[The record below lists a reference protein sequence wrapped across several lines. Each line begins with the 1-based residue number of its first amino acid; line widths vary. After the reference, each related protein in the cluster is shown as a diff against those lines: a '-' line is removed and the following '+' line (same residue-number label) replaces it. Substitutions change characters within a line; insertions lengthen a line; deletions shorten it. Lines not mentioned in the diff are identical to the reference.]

1 MAKRKPDTGAI
12 YISPRLRASLE
23 PVGRCALT
31 VVTAPMGYGKT
42 TAVNWFLGTQPPG
55 CAIRISIY
63 SDSLPALWQSGRRA
77 FRDAGLTALEGFE
90 CPGDPASAGLLAD
103 TLCRELRRQEPWYVF
118 LDDLHLMPDR
128 RVAHFL
134 CELAARLPDNVHLIA
149 ASRDKVLSGDQ
160 LLRLGGRLHRIGA
173 GQLRLEGDE
182 LAAYA
187 HRFGAALDRE
197 QLTELQQATEG
208 WMAAVY
214 LHLQALA
221 DRGTAP
227 AETADIYDM
236 FTAAMLRPLPPRRQK
251 FLAVMGLA
259 DEFTGEMARF
269 ITKEPDTAE
278 ILSDLTAKNAF
289 VTRLPGG
296 GYRFHHMMKAC
307 AQRDFD
313 ALPPEEQAAYQ
324 ARYGHWYAENG
335 QYLQALAAY
344 SKAGRWD
351 DALEVVQRDAGIL
364 LAALRPQQVLELLDR
379 CGDQV
384 LMEHPTALL
393 VLMRRMFTWGQI
405 PRMRQLKE
413 LLLESVRRH
422 PELTDRQRGNLLGE
436 RDLILSFLMYNDIT
450 EMSRLHRSAS
460 AQMSRPAVSIR
471 NEGSWTFGSPSVLM
485 MFHREPGALDKE
497 LAEMNDCMPH
507 YYKLTQGHGDGAEL
521 VMSGEAAFLQGRFAD
536 TSILLERAY
545 ARIAENGQENMALCC
560 DFLERRLS
568 LCADTQERYSFAQKR
583 KELMQSHNTMWLH
596 IFESI
601 CAYDYALAGQP
612 EQAPT
617 LFREHKL
624 ANVNFLAP
632 CRPMMELI
640 ENQVYLAQ
648 EAYAKVI
655 GRSEGL
661 LQLCQG
667 MHYALAELH
676 IRLQTA
682 AAYAML
688 DKAAEAKPLLEQALQ
703 AAGADGFILPFVENF
718 RYLRGLLPTLPQT
731 EQVAQMTA
739 LGEAYETRCAQIR
752 EQGARPAALEQ
763 LTRREV
769 EITQLMARHLTN
781 REIAQQLF
789 LSEGTVKQYMNQ
801 IYSKLQITGDTRT
814 KRRRL
819 LELVERKP

>member
-1 MAKRKPDTGAI
+1 MARRKPDTGAI

-128 RVAHFL
+128 RVARFL

-197 QLTELQQATEG
+197 QLAELQQATEG

-344 SKAGRWD
+344 SKAGRWN
-351 DALEVVQRDAGIL
+351 DALDVIQRDAGIL

-393 VLMRRMFTWGQI
+393 VLMRRMFTWGRI
-405 PRMRQLKE
+405 PRMQQLKA
-413 LLLESVRRH
+413 LLLESVRNH
-422 PELTDRQRGNLLGE
+422 PDMTPRQRGNLLGE
-436 RDLILSFLMYNDIT
+436 CDLIESFLHYNDIT

-460 AQMSRPAVSIR
+460 RQMTDQAVSIQSR
-471 NEGSWTFGSPSVLM
+471 GSWTFGSPSVLM
-485 MFHREPGALDKE
+485 MFHRTPGQLSRE
-497 LAEMNDCMPH
+497 LAEMDDCMPH
-507 YYKLTQGHGDGAEL
+507 YYKITGGHGMGAQRIME
-521 VMSGEAAFLQGRFAD
+521 GEAALAQGRLNDAA
-536 TSILLERAY
+536 IALERAR
-545 ARIAENGQENMALCC
+545 ADIRGSGQENMALCC
-560 DFLERRLS
+560 DFLEMRMALAAGKAPETDLCRRREQL
-568 LCADTQERYSFAQKR
+568 LGR
-583 KELMQSHNTMWLH
+583 HNAMWLH
-596 IFESI
+596 IFDSSSAWCLALLGQEESI
-601 CAYDYALAGQP
+601 P
-612 EQAPT
+612 S
-617 LFREHKL
+617 LFREHRL
-624 ANVNFLAP
+624 DTVNFLGP
-632 CRPMMELI
+632 CVPMMRMI
-640 ENQVYLAQ
+640 ENQVFLAQ
-648 EAYAKVI
+648 GAYARVI
-655 GRSEGL
+655 GGSEGL
-661 LQLCQG
+661 LALCRG
-667 MHYALAELH
+667 MHYALVELYV
-676 IRLQTA
+676 LTQTA
-682 AAYAML
+682 AAYERL
-688 DKAAEAKPLLEQALQ
+688 GKRREAAALVRQ
-703 AAGADGFILPFVENF
+703 AADMAWPDGLVLPFAACY
-718 RYLRGLLPTLPQT
+718 RYLRELLPEYGTLGREAAELSRVLENGSRAARQQ
-731 EQVAQMTA
+731 EQ
-739 LGEAYETRCAQIR
+739 
-752 EQGARPAALEQ
+752 RPAAFAP
-763 LTRREV
+763 LTEREWAV
-769 EITQLMARHLTN
+769 AQRMARRLSN
-781 REIAQQLF
+781 REIAGQLF
-789 LSEGTVKQYMNQ
+789 LTEGTVKQYINQ
-801 IYSKLQITGDTRT
+801 IYSKLHLTGDART

-819 LELVERKP
+819 EELMGE

>member
-1 MAKRKPDTGAI
+1 MARRKPDTGAI

-128 RVAHFL
+128 RVARFL

-173 GQLRLEGDE
+173 GQLRLEGDV
-182 LAAYA
+182 AAYA

-197 QLTELQQATEG
+197 QLAELQQATEG

-344 SKAGRWD
+344 SKAGRWN
-351 DALEVVQRDAGIL
+351 DALDVIQRDAGIL

-393 VLMRRMFTWGQI
+393 VLMRRMFTWGRI
-405 PRMRQLKE
+405 PRMQQLKA
-413 LLLESVRRH
+413 LLLESVRNH
-422 PELTDRQRGNLLGE
+422 PDMTPRQRGNLLGE
-436 RDLILSFLMYNDIT
+436 CDLIESFLHYNDIT

-460 AQMSRPAVSIR
+460 RQMTDQAVSIQSR
-471 NEGSWTFGSPSVLM
+471 GSWTFGSPSVLM
-485 MFHREPGALDKE
+485 MFHRTPGQLSRE
-497 LAEMNDCMPH
+497 LAEMDDCMPH
-507 YYKLTQGHGDGAEL
+507 YYKITGGHGMGAQRIME
-521 VMSGEAAFLQGRFAD
+521 GEAALAQGRLNDAA
-536 TSILLERAY
+536 IALERAR
-545 ARIAENGQENMALCC
+545 ADIRGSGQENMALCC
-560 DFLERRLS
+560 DFLEMRMALAAGKAPETDLRRRREQL
-568 LCADTQERYSFAQKR
+568 LGR
-583 KELMQSHNTMWLH
+583 HNAMWLH
-596 IFESI
+596 IFDSSSAWCLALLGQEESI
-601 CAYDYALAGQP
+601 P
-612 EQAPT
+612 S
-617 LFREHKL
+617 LFREHRL
-624 ANVNFLAP
+624 DTVNFLGP
-632 CRPMMELI
+632 CVPMMRMI
-640 ENQVYLAQ
+640 ENQVFLAQ
-648 EAYAKVI
+648 GAYARVI
-655 GRSEGL
+655 GGSEGL
-661 LQLCQG
+661 LALCRG
-667 MHYALAELH
+667 MHYALVELYV
-676 IRLQTA
+676 LTQTA
-682 AAYAML
+682 AAYERL
-688 DKAAEAKPLLEQALQ
+688 GKRREAAALVRQ
-703 AAGADGFILPFVENF
+703 AADMAWPDGLVLPFAACY
-718 RYLRGLLPTLPQT
+718 RYLRELLPEYGTLGREAAELSRVLENGSRAARQQ
-731 EQVAQMTA
+731 EQ
-739 LGEAYETRCAQIR
+739 
-752 EQGARPAALEQ
+752 RPAAFAP
-763 LTRREV
+763 LTEREWAV
-769 EITQLMARHLTN
+769 AQRMARRLSN
-781 REIAQQLF
+781 REIAGQLF
-789 LSEGTVKQYMNQ
+789 LTEGTVKQYINQ
-801 IYSKLQITGDTRT
+801 IYSKLHLTGDART

-819 LELVERKP
+819 EELMGE

>member
-1 MAKRKPDTGAI
+1 MARRKPDTGAI

-128 RVAHFL
+128 RVARFL

-197 QLTELQQATEG
+197 QLAELQQATEG

-344 SKAGRWD
+344 SKAGRWN
-351 DALEVVQRDAGIL
+351 DALDVIQRDAGIL

-393 VLMRRMFTWGQI
+393 VLMRRMFTWGRI
-405 PRMRQLKE
+405 PRMQQLKA
-413 LLLESVRRH
+413 LLLESVRNH
-422 PELTDRQRGNLLGE
+422 PDMTPRQRGNLLGE
-436 RDLILSFLMYNDIT
+436 CDLIESFLHYNDIT

-460 AQMSRPAVSIR
+460 RQMTDQAVSIQSR
-471 NEGSWTFGSPSVLM
+471 GSWTFGSPSVLM
-485 MFHREPGALDKE
+485 MFHRTPGQLSRE
-497 LAEMNDCMPH
+497 LAEMDDCMPH
-507 YYKLTQGHGDGAEL
+507 YYKITGGHGMGAQRIME
-521 VMSGEAAFLQGRFAD
+521 GEAALAQGRLNDAA
-536 TSILLERAY
+536 IALERAR
-545 ARIAENGQENMALCC
+545 ADIRGSGQENMALCC
-560 DFLERRLS
+560 DFLEMRMALAAGKAPETDLRRRREQL
-568 LCADTQERYSFAQKR
+568 LGR
-583 KELMQSHNTMWLH
+583 HNAMWLH
-596 IFESI
+596 IFDSSSAWCLALLGQEESI
-601 CAYDYALAGQP
+601 P
-612 EQAPT
+612 S
-617 LFREHKL
+617 LFREHRL
-624 ANVNFLAP
+624 DTVNFLGP
-632 CRPMMELI
+632 CVPMMRMI
-640 ENQVYLAQ
+640 ENQVFLAQ
-648 EAYAKVI
+648 GAYARVI
-655 GRSEGL
+655 GGSEGL
-661 LQLCQG
+661 LALCRG
-667 MHYALAELH
+667 MHYALVELYV
-676 IRLQTA
+676 LTQTA
-682 AAYAML
+682 AAYERLGKRREAAAL
-688 DKAAEAKPLLEQALQ
+688 VRKAADMAWP
-703 AAGADGFILPFVENF
+703 DGLVLPFAACY
-718 RYLRGLLPTLPQT
+718 RYLRELLPEYGTLGREAAELSRVLENGSRAARQQ
-731 EQVAQMTA
+731 EQ
-739 LGEAYETRCAQIR
+739 
-752 EQGARPAALEQ
+752 RPAAFAP
-763 LTRREV
+763 LTEREWAV
-769 EITQLMARHLTN
+769 AQRMARRLSN
-781 REIAQQLF
+781 REIAGQLF
-789 LSEGTVKQYMNQ
+789 LTEGTVKQYINQ
-801 IYSKLQITGDTRT
+801 IYSKLHLTGDART

-819 LELVERKP
+819 EELMGE

>member
-1 MAKRKPDTGAI
+1 MARRKPDTGAI

-128 RVAHFL
+128 RVARFL

-173 GQLRLEGDE
+173 GQLRLEGDV
-182 LAAYA
+182 AAYA

-197 QLTELQQATEG
+197 QLAELQQATEG

-344 SKAGRWD
+344 SKAGRWN
-351 DALEVVQRDAGIL
+351 DALDVIQRDAGIL

-393 VLMRRMFTWGQI
+393 VLMRRMFTWGRI
-405 PRMRQLKE
+405 PRMQQLKA
-413 LLLESVRRH
+413 LLLESVRNH
-422 PELTDRQRGNLLGE
+422 PDMTPRQRGNLLGE
-436 RDLILSFLMYNDIT
+436 CDLIESFLHYNDIT

-460 AQMSRPAVSIR
+460 RQMTDQAVSIQSR
-471 NEGSWTFGSPSVLM
+471 GSWTFGSPSVLM
-485 MFHREPGALDKE
+485 MFHRTPGQLSRE
-497 LAEMNDCMPH
+497 LAEMDDCMPH
-507 YYKLTQGHGDGAEL
+507 YYKITGGHGMGAQRIME
-521 VMSGEAAFLQGRFAD
+521 GEAALAQGRLNDAA
-536 TSILLERAY
+536 IALERAR
-545 ARIAENGQENMALCC
+545 ADIRGSGQENMALCC
-560 DFLERRLS
+560 DFLEMRMALAAGKAPETDLRRRREQL
-568 LCADTQERYSFAQKR
+568 LGR
-583 KELMQSHNTMWLH
+583 HNAMWLH
-596 IFESI
+596 IFDSSSAWCLALLGQEESI
-601 CAYDYALAGQP
+601 P
-612 EQAPT
+612 S
-617 LFREHKL
+617 LFREHRL
-624 ANVNFLAP
+624 DTVNFLGP
-632 CRPMMELI
+632 CVPMMRMI
-640 ENQVYLAQ
+640 ENQVFLAQ
-648 EAYAKVI
+648 GAYARVI
-655 GRSEGL
+655 GGSDKL
-661 LQLCQG
+661 LALCRG
-667 MHYALAELH
+667 MHYALVEIYVLT
-676 IRLQTA
+676 QTA
-682 AAYAML
+682 AAYERL
-688 DKAAEAKPLLEQALQ
+688 GKRREAAALVRQ
-703 AAGADGFILPFVENF
+703 AADMAWPDGLVLPFAACY
-718 RYLRGLLPTLPQT
+718 RYLRELLPEYGTLGREAAELSRVLENGSRAARQQ
-731 EQVAQMTA
+731 EQ
-739 LGEAYETRCAQIR
+739 
-752 EQGARPAALEQ
+752 RPAAFAP
-763 LTRREV
+763 LTEREWAV
-769 EITQLMARHLTN
+769 AQRMARRLSN
-781 REIAQQLF
+781 REIAGQLF
-789 LSEGTVKQYMNQ
+789 LTEGTVKQYINQ
-801 IYSKLQITGDTRT
+801 IYSKLHLTGDART

-819 LELVERKP
+819 EELMGE

>member
-1 MAKRKPDTGAI
+1 MARRKPDTGAI

-128 RVAHFL
+128 RVARFL

-197 QLTELQQATEG
+197 QLAELQQATEG

-344 SKAGRWD
+344 SKAGRWN
-351 DALEVVQRDAGIL
+351 DALDVIQRDAGIL

-393 VLMRRMFTWGQI
+393 VLMRRMFTWGRI
-405 PRMRQLKE
+405 PRMQQLKA
-413 LLLESVRRH
+413 LLLVSVRNH
-422 PELTDRQRGNLLGE
+422 PDMTPRQRGNLLGE
-436 RDLILSFLMYNDIT
+436 CDLIESFLHYNDIT

-460 AQMSRPAVSIR
+460 RQMTDQAVSIQSR
-471 NEGSWTFGSPSVLM
+471 GSWTFGSPSVLM
-485 MFHREPGALDKE
+485 MFHRTPGQLSRE
-497 LAEMNDCMPH
+497 LAEMDDCMPH
-507 YYKLTQGHGDGAEL
+507 YYKITGGHGMGAQRIME
-521 VMSGEAAFLQGRFAD
+521 GEAALAQGRLNDAA
-536 TSILLERAY
+536 IALERAR
-545 ARIAENGQENMALCC
+545 ADIRGSGQENMALCC
-560 DFLERRLS
+560 DFLEMRMALAAGKAPETDLRRRREQL
-568 LCADTQERYSFAQKR
+568 LGR
-583 KELMQSHNTMWLH
+583 HNAMWLH
-596 IFESI
+596 IFDSSSAWCLALLGQEESI
-601 CAYDYALAGQP
+601 P
-612 EQAPT
+612 S
-617 LFREHKL
+617 LFREHRL
-624 ANVNFLAP
+624 DTVNFLGP
-632 CRPMMELI
+632 CVPMMRMI
-640 ENQVYLAQ
+640 ENQVFLAQ
-648 EAYAKVI
+648 GAYARVI
-655 GRSEGL
+655 GGSEGL
-661 LQLCQG
+661 LALCRG
-667 MHYALAELH
+667 MHYALVELYV
-676 IRLQTA
+676 LTQTA
-682 AAYAML
+682 AAYERL
-688 DKAAEAKPLLEQALQ
+688 GKRREAAALVRQ
-703 AAGADGFILPFVENF
+703 AADMAWPDGLVLPFAACY
-718 RYLRGLLPTLPQT
+718 RYLRELLPEYGTLGREAAELSRVLENGSRAARQQ
-731 EQVAQMTA
+731 EQ
-739 LGEAYETRCAQIR
+739 
-752 EQGARPAALEQ
+752 RPAAFAP
-763 LTRREV
+763 LTEREWAV
-769 EITQLMARHLTN
+769 AQRMARRLSN
-781 REIAQQLF
+781 REIAGQLF
-789 LSEGTVKQYMNQ
+789 LTEGTVKQYINQ
-801 IYSKLQITGDTRT
+801 IYSKLHLTGDART

-819 LELVERKP
+819 EELMGE

>member
-1 MAKRKPDTGAI
+1 MARRKPDTGAI

-103 TLCRELRRQEPWYVF
+103 TLCRELRWQEPWYVF

-128 RVAHFL
+128 RVARFL

-197 QLTELQQATEG
+197 QLAELQQATEG

-344 SKAGRWD
+344 SKAGRWN
-351 DALEVVQRDAGIL
+351 DALDVIQRDAGIL

-393 VLMRRMFTWGQI
+393 VLMRRMFTWGRI
-405 PRMRQLKE
+405 PRMQQLKA
-413 LLLESVRRH
+413 LLLESVRNH
-422 PELTDRQRGNLLGE
+422 PDMTPRQRGNLLGE
-436 RDLILSFLMYNDIT
+436 CDLIESFLHYNDIT

-460 AQMSRPAVSIR
+460 RQMTDQAVSIQSR
-471 NEGSWTFGSPSVLM
+471 GSWTFGSPSVLM
-485 MFHREPGALDKE
+485 MFHRTPGQLSRE
-497 LAEMNDCMPH
+497 LAEMDDCMPH
-507 YYKLTQGHGDGAEL
+507 YYKITGGHGMGAQRIME
-521 VMSGEAAFLQGRFAD
+521 GEAALAQGRLNDAA
-536 TSILLERAY
+536 IALERAR
-545 ARIAENGQENMALCC
+545 ADIRGSGQENMALCC
-560 DFLERRLS
+560 DFLEMRMALAAGKAPETDLRRRREQL
-568 LCADTQERYSFAQKR
+568 LGR
-583 KELMQSHNTMWLH
+583 HNAMWLH
-596 IFESI
+596 IFDSSSAWCLALLGQEESI
-601 CAYDYALAGQP
+601 P
-612 EQAPT
+612 S
-617 LFREHKL
+617 LFREHRL
-624 ANVNFLAP
+624 DTVNFLGP
-632 CRPMMELI
+632 CVPMMRMI
-640 ENQVYLAQ
+640 ENQVFLAQ
-648 EAYAKVI
+648 GAYARVI
-655 GRSEGL
+655 GGSEGL
-661 LQLCQG
+661 LALCRG
-667 MHYALAELH
+667 MHYALVELYV
-676 IRLQTA
+676 LTQTA
-682 AAYAML
+682 AAYERL
-688 DKAAEAKPLLEQALQ
+688 GKRREAAALVRQ
-703 AAGADGFILPFVENF
+703 AADMAWPDGLVLPFAACY
-718 RYLRGLLPTLPQT
+718 RYLRELLPEYGTLGREAAELSRVLENGSRAARQQ
-731 EQVAQMTA
+731 EQ
-739 LGEAYETRCAQIR
+739 
-752 EQGARPAALEQ
+752 RPAAFAP
-763 LTRREV
+763 LTEREWAV
-769 EITQLMARHLTN
+769 AQRMARRLSN
-781 REIAQQLF
+781 REIAGQLF
-789 LSEGTVKQYMNQ
+789 LTEGTVKQYINQ
-801 IYSKLQITGDTRT
+801 IYSKLHLTGDART

-819 LELVERKP
+819 EELMGE

>member
-160 LLRLGGRLHRIGA
+160 VLRLGGRLHRIGA

-197 QLTELQQATEG
+197 QLAELQQATEG

-236 FTAAMLRPLPPRRQK
+236 FTAAMLRPLPPPRQK
-251 FLAVMGLA
+251 VLAVMGLA
-259 DEFTGEMARF
+259 DEFTGEMAQF

-313 ALPPEEQAAYQ
+313 ALPPQEQAAYQ

-393 VLMRRMFTWGQI
+393 VLMRRMFTWGRI

-436 RDLILSFLMYNDIT
+436 CDLIESFLYYNDIGA
-450 EMSRLHRSAS
+450 MSRFHRSAS
-460 AQMSRPAVSIR
+460 RQIRLLRHWDITVAMETPFTPQRKTATNRMSSPMLHRAAVVMAISGVRLSPSERRKPDRRLNDITNTTPPKMTRRYWQVRPMVFSGERSAVSMGQSSSSDSR
-471 NEGSWTFGSPSVLM
+471 VRT
-485 MFHREPGALDKE
+485 
-497 LAEMNDCMPH
+497 
-507 YYKLTQGHGDGAEL
+507 T
-521 VMSGEAAFLQGRFAD
+521 VMAA
-536 TSILLERAY
+536 
-545 ARIAENGQENMALCC
+545 
-560 DFLERRLS
+560 ERRM
-568 LCADTQERYSFAQKR
+568 LC
-583 KELMQSHNTMWLH
+583 
-596 IFESI
+596 
-601 CAYDYALAGQP
+601 
-612 EQAPT
+612 
-617 LFREHKL
+617 
-624 ANVNFLAP
+624 
-632 CRPMMELI
+632 
-640 ENQVYLAQ
+640 
-648 EAYAKVI
+648 
-655 GRSEGL
+655 
-661 LQLCQG
+661 
-667 MHYALAELH
+667 
-676 IRLQTA
+676 
-682 AAYAML
+682 
-688 DKAAEAKPLLEQALQ
+688 
-703 AAGADGFILPFVENF
+703 
-718 RYLRGLLPTLPQT
+718 
-731 EQVAQMTA
+731 
-739 LGEAYETRCAQIR
+739 
-752 EQGARPAALEQ
+752 PAA
-763 LTRREV
+763 RRSS
-769 EITQLMARHLTN
+769 A
-781 REIAQQLF
+781 
-789 LSEGTVKQYMNQ
+789 
-801 IYSKLQITGDTRT
+801 
-814 KRRRL
+814 
-819 LELVERKP
+819 

>member
-221 DRGTAP
+221 DRGTA
-227 AETADIYDM
+227 
-236 FTAAMLRPLPPRRQK
+236 
-251 FLAVMGLA
+251 
-259 DEFTGEMARF
+259 
-269 ITKEPDTAE
+269 
-278 ILSDLTAKNAF
+278 
-289 VTRLPGG
+289 
-296 GYRFHHMMKAC
+296 
-307 AQRDFD
+307 QRDFD
-313 ALPPEEQAAYQ
+313 ALPPQEQAAYQ

-436 RDLILSFLMYNDIT
+436 CDLIESFLYYNDIGA
-450 EMSRLHRSAS
+450 MSRFHRSAS
-460 AQMSRPAVSIR
+460 RQMTRQAVSIQSH
-471 NEGSWTFGSPSVLM
+471 GSWTFGSPSVLM
-485 MFHREPGALDKE
+485 MFHRTPGQLDRE
-497 LAEMNDCMPH
+497 LADMDECMPH
-507 YYKLTQGHGDGAEL
+507 YYKITGGHGMGAQRIME
-521 VMSGEAAFLQGRFAD
+521 GEAALARGRLNDGA
-536 TSILLERAY
+536 IALERAR
-545 ARIAENGQENMALCC
+545 AAISGSGQENMALCC
-560 DFLERRLS
+560 DFLEMRLHMAAGEAVGVDLRRRRQL
-568 LCADTQERYSFAQKR
+568 LQQ
-583 KELMQSHNTMWLH
+583 HNAMWLH
-596 IFESI
+596 IFDSTA
-601 CAYDYALAGQP
+601 AYCQAVLGRADDIP
-612 EQAPT
+612 E
-617 LFREHKL
+617 LFREHRL
-624 ANVNFLAP
+624 DTVNFLGP
-632 CRPMMELI
+632 CLPMMQMI

-648 EAYAKVI
+648 GAYARVI
-655 GRSEGL
+655 GGSEGL
-661 LQLCQG
+661 LALCRG
-667 MHYALAELH
+667 MHYALVEIYVLA
-676 IRLQTA
+676 QTA
-682 AAYAML
+682 AAYEKL
-688 DKAAEAKPLLEQALQ
+688 GKRREAAELLRQ
-703 AAGADGFILPFVENF
+703 AAALAQPDGLVTPLAENG
-718 RYLRGLLPTLPQT
+718 RYLRELLPECGDLGREAAELSRMLEQGTQQEQRPEAFAPLT
-731 EQVAQMTA
+731 EREWAVAQ
-739 LGEAYETRCAQIR
+739 R
-752 EQGARPAALEQ
+752 
-763 LTRREV
+763 
-769 EITQLMARHLTN
+769 MARRLSN
-781 REIAQQLF
+781 REIAGQLF
-789 LSEGTVKQYMNQ
+789 LTEGTVKQYINQ
-801 IYSKLQITGDTRT
+801 IYSKLHLTGDART

-819 LELVERKP
+819 EELMGE

>member
-1 MAKRKPDTGAI
+1 MARRKPDTGAI

-128 RVAHFL
+128 RVARFL

-197 QLTELQQATEG
+197 QLAELQQATEG

-344 SKAGRWD
+344 SKAGRWN
-351 DALEVVQRDAGIL
+351 DALDVIQRDASIL

-393 VLMRRMFTWGQI
+393 VLMRRMFTWGRI
-405 PRMRQLKE
+405 PRMQQLKA
-413 LLLESVRRH
+413 LLLESVRNH
-422 PELTDRQRGNLLGE
+422 PDMTPRQRGNLLGE
-436 RDLILSFLMYNDIT
+436 CDLIESFLHYNDIT

-460 AQMSRPAVSIR
+460 RQMTDQAVSIQSR
-471 NEGSWTFGSPSVLM
+471 GSWTFGSPSVLM
-485 MFHREPGALDKE
+485 MFHRTPGQLSRE
-497 LAEMNDCMPH
+497 LAEMDDCMPH
-507 YYKLTQGHGDGAEL
+507 YYKITGGHGMGAQRIME
-521 VMSGEAAFLQGRFAD
+521 GEAALAQGRLNDAA
-536 TSILLERAY
+536 IALERAR
-545 ARIAENGQENMALCC
+545 ADIRGSGQENMALCC
-560 DFLERRLS
+560 DFLEMRMALAAGKAPETDLRRRREQL
-568 LCADTQERYSFAQKR
+568 LGR
-583 KELMQSHNTMWLH
+583 HNAMWLH
-596 IFESI
+596 IFDSSSAWCLALLGQEESI
-601 CAYDYALAGQP
+601 P
-612 EQAPT
+612 S
-617 LFREHKL
+617 LFREHRL
-624 ANVNFLAP
+624 DTVNFLGP
-632 CRPMMELI
+632 CVPMMRMI
-640 ENQVYLAQ
+640 ENQVFLAQ
-648 EAYAKVI
+648 GAYARVI
-655 GRSEGL
+655 GGSEGL
-661 LQLCQG
+661 LALCRG
-667 MHYALAELH
+667 MHYALVELYV
-676 IRLQTA
+676 LTQTA
-682 AAYAML
+682 AAYERL
-688 DKAAEAKPLLEQALQ
+688 GKRREAAALVRQ
-703 AAGADGFILPFVENF
+703 AADMAWPDGLVLPFAACY
-718 RYLRGLLPTLPQT
+718 RYLRELLPEYGTLGREAAELSRVLENGSRAARQQ
-731 EQVAQMTA
+731 EQ
-739 LGEAYETRCAQIR
+739 
-752 EQGARPAALEQ
+752 RPAAFAP
-763 LTRREV
+763 LTEREWAV
-769 EITQLMARHLTN
+769 AQRMARRLSN
-781 REIAQQLF
+781 REIAGQLF
-789 LSEGTVKQYMNQ
+789 LTEGTVKQYINQ
-801 IYSKLQITGDTRT
+801 IYSKLHLTGDART

-819 LELVERKP
+819 EELMGE

>member
-1 MAKRKPDTGAI
+1 MARRKPDTGAI

-128 RVAHFL
+128 RVARFL

-197 QLTELQQATEG
+197 QLAELQQATEG

-269 ITKEPDTAE
+269 FTKEPDTAE

-344 SKAGRWD
+344 SKAGRWN
-351 DALEVVQRDAGIL
+351 DALDVIQRDAGIL

-393 VLMRRMFTWGQI
+393 VLMRRMFTWGRI
-405 PRMRQLKE
+405 PRMQQLKA
-413 LLLESVRRH
+413 LLLESVRNH
-422 PELTDRQRGNLLGE
+422 PDMTPRQRGNLLGE
-436 RDLILSFLMYNDIT
+436 CDLIESFLHYNDIT

-460 AQMSRPAVSIR
+460 RQMTDQAVSIQSR
-471 NEGSWTFGSPSVLM
+471 GSWTFGSPSVLM
-485 MFHREPGALDKE
+485 MFHRTPGQLSRE
-497 LAEMNDCMPH
+497 LAEMDDCMPH
-507 YYKLTQGHGDGAEL
+507 YYKITGGHGMGAQRIME
-521 VMSGEAAFLQGRFAD
+521 GEAALAQGRLNDAA
-536 TSILLERAY
+536 IALERAR
-545 ARIAENGQENMALCC
+545 ADIRGSGQENMALCC
-560 DFLERRLS
+560 DFLEMRMALAAGKAPETDLRRRREQL
-568 LCADTQERYSFAQKR
+568 LGR
-583 KELMQSHNTMWLH
+583 HNAMWLH
-596 IFESI
+596 IFDSSSAWCLALLGQEESI
-601 CAYDYALAGQP
+601 P
-612 EQAPT
+612 S
-617 LFREHKL
+617 LFREHRL
-624 ANVNFLAP
+624 DTVNFLGP
-632 CRPMMELI
+632 CVPMMRMI
-640 ENQVYLAQ
+640 ENQVFLAQ
-648 EAYAKVI
+648 GAYARVI
-655 GRSEGL
+655 GGSEGL
-661 LQLCQG
+661 LALCRG
-667 MHYALAELH
+667 MHYALVELYV
-676 IRLQTA
+676 LTQTA
-682 AAYAML
+682 AAYERL
-688 DKAAEAKPLLEQALQ
+688 GKRREAAALVRQ
-703 AAGADGFILPFVENF
+703 AADMAWPDGLVLPFAACY
-718 RYLRGLLPTLPQT
+718 RYLRELLPEYGTLGREAAELSRVLENGSRAARQQ
-731 EQVAQMTA
+731 EQ
-739 LGEAYETRCAQIR
+739 
-752 EQGARPAALEQ
+752 RPAAFAP
-763 LTRREV
+763 LTEREWAV
-769 EITQLMARHLTN
+769 AQRMARRLSN
-781 REIAQQLF
+781 REIAGQLF
-789 LSEGTVKQYMNQ
+789 LTEGTVKQYINQ
-801 IYSKLQITGDTRT
+801 IYSKLHLTGDART

-819 LELVERKP
+819 EELMGE